1 MSVGEHEID
10 RQHKTLIAQINKLM
24 DILSSLDVDMNS
36 LREAI
41 HFLKNTLPMKKGI
54 WRSTKDFQKELKI
67 KMSSGN
73 FSSMDIKELLEKIRK
88 YMLDWLIHHI
98 KGTDQEYAN
107 ISKEAEWRLKELKKR
122 EKEE

>member
-73 FSSMDIKELLEKIRK
+73 FSSIEIKELLEKS
-88 YMLDWLIHHI
+88 
-98 KGTDQEYAN
+98 GSTC
-107 ISKEAEWRLKELKKR
+107 
-122 EKEE
+122 